1 MANKQFISFFTIFF
15 TLYAIINFYIFIHG
29 FNTLDGGVR
38 LAYSII
44 FIICA
49 GSFFIGRYLEKKTSG
64 FISILFVWIGSFWFA
79 SLLYFFIAVVLT
91 DLLLLLNLAFNF
103 LPKSFFYYEFL
114 IVIPLVLLV
123 IFIGYLNAK
132 NVRIKELYITIKNKK
147 AVPKKY
153 KIAVAS
159 DIHLGTIIG
168 TKRLQNIV
176 NKINS
181 LSPDMVLLPGD
192 VMDEDVTPVIRQ
204 NLGELLKTIQAPLGI
219 YSVTGNHEYIG
230 GIQKAVKYLTDH
242 NVIILKDESILIDG
256 NFYLVGREDRA
267 KKGFTGKNRKSLDE
281 IMEDVDTGK
290 PVILMD
296 HQPYNLEEAEKY
308 NIDLQLS
315 GHTHHAQLWPL
326 NYITEK
332 IYELSWGYKRKNNT
346 HYYVSCGVG
355 TWGPPVRLGNKP
367 EIINLTFDIQ

>member
-1 MANKQFISFFTIFF
+1 M
-15 TLYAIINFYIFIHG
+15 
-29 FNTLDGGVR
+29 
-38 LAYSII
+38 
-44 FIICA
+44 
-49 GSFFIGRYLEKKTSG
+49 
-64 FISILFVWIGSFWFA
+64 
-79 SLLYFFIAVVLT
+79 LYFFIAVVLT

-103 LPKSFFYYEFL
+103 LPEHFFYYEFL
-114 IVIPLVLLV
+114 IVIPLVFLV

-192 VMDEDVTPVIRQ
+192 VLDEDVTPVIRQ

-242 NVIILKDESILIDG
+242 NVIILRDESILIDG